1 MSGKDILLRM
11 EQDYKKTWSAEIT
24 AKLENMGI
32 DAKARETFK
41 AAAQRNAIDMTPAFP
56 APRKTSKPHKTASG
70 G

>member
-1 MSGKDILLRM
+1 MSGKDILLKM

-24 AKLENMGI
+24 AKLERMGI

-41 AAAQRNAIDMTPAFP
+41 AAAQRNAIDMTPSFP
-56 APRKTSKPHKTASG
+56 APRKTTKAHKAVTG